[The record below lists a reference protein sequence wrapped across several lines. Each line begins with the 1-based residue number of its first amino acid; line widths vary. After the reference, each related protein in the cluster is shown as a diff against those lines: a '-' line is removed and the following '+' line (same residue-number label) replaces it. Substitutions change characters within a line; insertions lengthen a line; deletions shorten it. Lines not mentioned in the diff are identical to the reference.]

1 MEDNSP
7 KQKYKHQL
15 ILKGSTLDIGMGC
28 GVLVEKELFLS
39 EEALRL
45 IKQNHPSIMFTRI
58 ECDTMFISEN
68 IEVRMVKCDGKLV

>member
-1 MEDNSP
+1 MEDTSP

-15 ILKGSTLDIGMGC
+15 VLKGSTLNIGMGS

-39 EEALRL
+39 EEATRL

-58 ECDTMFISEN
+58 ECDTMLINEN
-68 IEVRMVKCDGKLV
+68 IEVRIVKCDE